1 MKKFN
6 DFVNENYKTV
16 VTTDNLF
23 EDNTYVDKV
32 FDHLVG
38 IVCDINHISEKSFKQ
53 WDQTRDYIEKYFDNN
68 QELLQITD
76 EFNGKFRYQ
85 FCAEYLYEKMFGKD
99 PNITL
104 LSEISLVNKSELTTR
119 LPKPEDNV
127 DLIVQSETKKVVN

>member
-38 IVCDINHISEKSFKQ
+38 IVCDVNHISEKSFKQ

-76 EFNGKFRYQ
+76 DFNGKFRYQ

-99 PNITL
+99 PNII
-104 LSEISLVNKSELTTR
+104 ISFDNDTNKIDKIDTR

>member
-6 DFVNENYKTV
+6 EFINENYKTV
-16 VTTDNLF
+16 TTINLF

-53 WDQTRDYIEKYFDNN
+53 WDQTKNYIEKYFDNN

-99 PNITL
+99 SNII
-104 LSEISLVNKSELTTR
+104 ISFDNDTNKIDTR
-119 LPKPEDNV
+119 LPKSEDNV
-127 DLIVQSETKKVVN
+127 DLIVQRKYNEKI